1 MAPLGIRE
9 FVWQGVEGSVPM
21 GEAPLPPGKT
31 SSPLMDGHMESSRLH
46 NGLDWGFLGP
56 AGQVYEGRVKISVTG
71 R

>member
-1 MAPLGIRE
+1 
-9 FVWQGVEGSVPM
+9 M

-71 R
+71 Q